1 MEVTF
6 MIVKKNE
13 EEFGKYQHLDHRN
26 IWNSTVNFWN
36 TMLPT
41 STKFDIK
48 QQHQNLGVNH
58 FKNYWYFFTRNR
70 CKFSLNHL
78 GNPKKQFLLK
88 YKRSRKWIKTK
99 SPKSYKMEEDFVEF
113 INDFQNTCKTKNK
126 EALLNQCL

>member
-48 QQHQNLGVNH
+48 QKHQNLGVNH

-78 GNPKKQFLLK
+78 GNPKKPFLLK

-99 SPKSYKMEEDFVEF
+99 SPKSYRNRIKWRR
-113 INDFQNTCKTKNK
+113 ISSN
-126 EALLNQCL
+126 LLMIFKIHVKQKIRKRY